1 MKHFTWLLILAAA
14 LSACSNEKPR
24 PEGEETV
31 PMEVSMLGNESV
43 ETAVQPR
50 QLNVTHHVK
59 GSNVYIECYI
69 PNFSFSDKRGEKV
82 NGEGYLNLYIDG
94 KKTDEI
100 HTAAFIIKG
109 LDKGTHT
116 IYIEVL
122 HNDSSRYHLKKTW
135 NVTI

>member
-1 MKHFTWLLILAAA
+1 
-14 LSACSNEKPR
+14 
-24 PEGEETV
+24 
-31 PMEVSMLGNESV
+31 MEVSMLGDEAV

-94 KKTDEI
+94 KKQMK
-100 HTAAFIIKG
+100 FIQ
-109 LDKGTHT
+109 L
-116 IYIEVL
+116 L
-122 HNDSSRYHLKKTW
+122 LSLKDWTKEP
-135 NVTI
+135 IRFI